1 MQAKCYRSN
10 VKYVMLNIVENRKFF
25 YAVSGIFVAM
35 SFIALALWG
44 LQFGIDF
51 KGGST
56 LEISYSALPD
66 LNSVS
71 NSLEPLK
78 LNDLKIS
85 PLGSN
90 GAVLRFRETDETT
103 HQNIV
108 KILVAEAEKN
118 KSQFEE
124 RRFSSIG
131 PTIGAELK
139 QKSIKAIIIVLLG
152 ISLYVAWAF
161 RKVSSPISSWRY
173 GVVTLIALFH
183 DLIIP
188 IGLFAYLGRFYG
200 VEVGANFIVALLVI
214 LGFSVHDTIVVFD
227 RIRENLKRYGQLN
240 FMPLVSQSIGET
252 LVRSL
257 NTSLTVL
264 LTLAALYVFGG
275 ESLEY
280 FVLALMVGI
289 FSGTYSSIFVAA
301 PLLVTWFVI
310 LKKS

>member
-1 MQAKCYRSN
+1 
-10 VKYVMLNIVENRKFF
+10 MLNIVENRKVF
-25 YAVSGIFVAM
+25 YAISVIFIAI

-51 KGGST
+51 KGGSI
-56 LEISYSALPD
+56 LEINYSALPD
-66 LNSVS
+66 LNLVS
-71 NSLEPLK
+71 DALKPLK

-85 PLGSN
+85 PLGLN
-90 GAVLRFRETDETT
+90 GAVLRFGETDEAT

-108 KILVAEAEKN
+108 KILAAEAEKN
-118 KSQFEE
+118 KIQFEE

-139 QKSIKAIIIVLLG
+139 QKSIKAIIIVLFG
-152 ISLYVAWAF
+152 ISLYIAWAF
-161 RKVSSPISSWRY
+161 RKVSQPISSWRY
-173 GVVTLIALFH
+173 GVVTLAALFH

-227 RIRENLKRYGQLN
+227 RIRENLKRYSQLS
-240 FMPLVSQSIGET
+240 FMPLVNQSIRET
-252 LVRSL
+252 FIRSL
-257 NTSLTVL
+257 STSFTVL
-264 LTLAALYVFGG
+264 LTLVALYVFGG
-275 ESLEY
+275 ESLKY

-289 FSGTYSSIFVAA
+289 FSGTYSSIFIAA
-301 PLLVTWFVI
+301 PLLVTWFNV

>member
-1 MQAKCYRSN
+1 
-10 VKYVMLNIVENRKFF
+10 MLNIVENRKVF
-25 YAVSGIFVAM
+25 YAISVIFIAI
-35 SFIALALWG
+35 SIIALALWG
-44 LQFGIDF
+44 LHFGIDF
-51 KGGST
+51 KGGSI
-56 LEISYSALPD
+56 LEINYSALPD
-66 LNSVS
+66 LNLVS
-71 NSLEPLK
+71 DALKPLK

-85 PLGSN
+85 PLGLN
-90 GAVLRFRETDETT
+90 GAVLRFGETDEATN
-103 HQNIV
+103 QNIV
-108 KILVAEAEKN
+108 KILAAEAEKN
-118 KSQFEE
+118 KIQFEE

-152 ISLYVAWAF
+152 ISLYIAWAF
-161 RKVSSPISSWRY
+161 RKVAQPISSWRY

-227 RIRENLKRYGQLN
+227 RIRENLKRYSQLS
-240 FMPLVSQSIGET
+240 FMPLVNQSIRET
-252 LVRSL
+252 FVRSL
-257 NTSLTVL
+257 STSFTVL

-275 ESLEY
+275 ESLKY

-289 FSGTYSSIFVAA
+289 FSGTYSSIFIAA
-301 PLLVTWFVI
+301 PLLVTWFNV

>member
-1 MQAKCYRSN
+1 
-10 VKYVMLNIVENRKFF
+10 
-25 YAVSGIFVAM
+25 
-35 SFIALALWG
+35 
-44 LQFGIDF
+44 
-51 KGGST
+51 
-56 LEISYSALPD
+56 LEINYSVLPD
-66 LNSVS
+66 LNLVS
-71 NSLEPLK
+71 DALKPLK

-85 PLGSN
+85 LLGSN
-90 GAVLRFRETDETT
+90 GAVLRFRETDEAT

-108 KILVAEAEKN
+108 KILAAEAEKN
-118 KSQFEE
+118 KIQFEE

-152 ISLYVAWAF
+152 ISLYIAWAF
-161 RKVSSPISSWRY
+161 RKVSQPISSWRY

-188 IGLFAYLGRFYG
+188 IGLFVYLGRFYG

-227 RIRENLKRYGQLN
+227 RIRENLKRYSQLS
-240 FMPLVSQSIGET
+240 FMPLVSQSIRET
-252 LVRSL
+252 IIRSL

-275 ESLEY
+275 ESLKY

-289 FSGTYSSIFVAA
+289 FSGTYSSIFIAA
-301 PLLVTWFVI
+301 PLLVTWFNI
-310 LKKS
+310 LKKN

>member
-1 MQAKCYRSN
+1 MI
-10 VKYVMLNIVENRKFF
+10 NIVENRKIF
-25 YAVSGIFVAM
+25 YAISVI
-35 SFIALALWG
+35 FIAISVIVLALWG

-51 KGGST
+51 KGGSI
-56 LEISYSALPD
+56 LEINYSVLPD
-66 LNSVS
+66 LNLVS
-71 NSLEPLK
+71 DALKPLK

-85 PLGSN
+85 LLGSN
-90 GAVLRFRETDETT
+90 GSVLRFRETDEAT

-108 KILVAEAEKN
+108 KILAAEAEKN
-118 KSQFEE
+118 KIQFEE

-152 ISLYVAWAF
+152 ISLYIAWAF
-161 RKVSSPISSWRY
+161 RKVSQPISSWRY

-227 RIRENLKRYGQLN
+227 RIRENLKRYSQLS
-240 FMPLVSQSIGET
+240 FMPLVSQSIRET
-252 LVRSL
+252 IIRSL

-275 ESLEY
+275 ESLKY

-289 FSGTYSSIFVAA
+289 FSGTYSSIFIAA
-301 PLLVTWFVI
+301 PLLVTWFNI
-310 LKKS
+310 LKKN

>member
-1 MQAKCYRSN
+1 M
-10 VKYVMLNIVENRKFF
+10 NIISKRKV
-25 YAVSGIFVAM
+25 YYIISAIAVALSIA
-35 SFIALALWG
+35 ALALWG
-44 LQFGIDF
+44 LEFGIDF
-51 KGGST
+51 KGGSI
-56 LEISYSALPD
+56 LEINYSVLPD
-66 LNSVS
+66 LNLVS
-71 NSLEPLK
+71 DSLKPLK

-90 GAVLRFRETDETT
+90 GVVLRFRETDEEI
-103 HQNIV
+103 HQNIF
-108 KILVAEAEKN
+108 KILSEEALKN
-118 KSQFEE
+118 KIQLDE

-131 PTIGAELK
+131 PTIGEELK

-152 ISLYVAWAF
+152 ISLYIAWAF
-161 RKVSSPISSWRY
+161 RKVSQPISSWRY

-188 IGLFAYLGRFYG
+188 VGLFAYLGHFYG

-227 RIRENLKRYGQLN
+227 RIRENLKRYTEIN
-240 FMPLVSQSIGET
+240 FTSLVNQSIGET

-275 ESLEY
+275 ESLKY

-301 PLLVTWFVI
+301 PLLVTWLAI
-310 LKKS
+310 LKKRG

>member
-1 MQAKCYRSN
+1 
-10 VKYVMLNIVENRKFF
+10 MLNIVENRKVF
-25 YAVSGIFVAM
+25 YAISVIFIAI

-51 KGGST
+51 KGGSI
-56 LEISYSALPD
+56 LEINYSALPD
-66 LNSVS
+66 LNLVS
-71 NSLEPLK
+71 DALKSLK

-90 GAVLRFRETDETT
+90 GAVLRFGETDEVT

-108 KILVAEAEKN
+108 KILAAEAEKN
-118 KSQFEE
+118 KIQFEE

-139 QKSIKAIIIVLLG
+139 QKSIKAIIIVLFG
-152 ISLYVAWAF
+152 ISLYIAWAF
-161 RKVSSPISSWRY
+161 RKVSQPISSWRY
-173 GVVTLIALFH
+173 GVVTLAALFH

-227 RIRENLKRYGQLN
+227 RIRENLKRYSQLS
-240 FMPLVSQSIGET
+240 FMPLVNQSIRET
-252 LVRSL
+252 FIRSL
-257 NTSLTVL
+257 STSFTVL
-264 LTLAALYVFGG
+264 LTLVALYVFGG
-275 ESLEY
+275 ESLKY

-289 FSGTYSSIFVAA
+289 FSGTYSSIFIAA
-301 PLLVTWFVI
+301 PLLVTWFNI
-310 LKKS
+310 LKKN

>member
-1 MQAKCYRSN
+1 M
-10 VKYVMLNIVENRKFF
+10 
-25 YAVSGIFVAM
+25 
-35 SFIALALWG
+35 
-44 LQFGIDF
+44 
-51 KGGST
+51 
-56 LEISYSALPD
+56 EINYSALPD
-66 LNSVS
+66 LNLVS
-71 NSLEPLK
+71 DALKSLK

-90 GAVLRFRETDETT
+90 GAVLRFGETDEVT

-108 KILVAEAEKN
+108 KILAAEAEKN
-118 KSQFEE
+118 KIQFEE

-139 QKSIKAIIIVLLG
+139 QKSIKAIIIVLFG
-152 ISLYVAWAF
+152 ISLYIAWAF
-161 RKVSSPISSWRY
+161 RKVSQPISSWRY
-173 GVVTLIALFH
+173 GVVTLAALFH

-227 RIRENLKRYGQLN
+227 RIRENLKRYSQLS
-240 FMPLVSQSIGET
+240 FMPLVNQSIRET
-252 LVRSL
+252 FIRSL
-257 NTSLTVL
+257 STSFTVL
-264 LTLAALYVFGG
+264 LTLVALYVFGG
-275 ESLEY
+275 ESLKY

-289 FSGTYSSIFVAA
+289 FSGTYSSIFIAA
-301 PLLVTWFVI
+301 PLLVTWFNV

>member
-1 MQAKCYRSN
+1 MI
-10 VKYVMLNIVENRKFF
+10 NIVENRKIF
-25 YAVSGIFVAM
+25 YAISVI
-35 SFIALALWG
+35 FIAISVIVLALWG

-51 KGGST
+51 KGGSI
-56 LEISYSALPD
+56 LEINYSVLPD
-66 LNSVS
+66 LNLVS
-71 NSLEPLK
+71 DALKPLK

-85 PLGSN
+85 LLGSN
-90 GAVLRFRETDETT
+90 GAVLRFRETDEAT

-108 KILVAEAEKN
+108 KILAAEAEKN
-118 KSQFEE
+118 KIQFEE

-152 ISLYVAWAF
+152 ISLYIAWAF
-161 RKVSSPISSWRY
+161 RKVSQPISSWRY

-188 IGLFAYLGRFYG
+188 IGLFVYLGRFYG

-227 RIRENLKRYGQLN
+227 RIRENLKRYSQLS
-240 FMPLVSQSIGET
+240 FMPLVSQSIRET
-252 LVRSL
+252 IIRSL

-275 ESLEY
+275 ESLKY

-289 FSGTYSSIFVAA
+289 FSGTYSSIFIAA
-301 PLLVTWFVI
+301 PLLVTWFNI
-310 LKKS
+310 LKKN

>member
-1 MQAKCYRSN
+1 M
-10 VKYVMLNIVENRKFF
+10 NIVENRKIY
-25 YAVSGIFVAM
+25 YAISGVATIL
-35 SFIALALWG
+35 SIAALLLWG

-51 KGGST
+51 KGGSIM
-56 LEISYSALPD
+56 EVNYSTLPD

-71 NSLEPLK
+71 NSLKPLK
-78 LNDLKIS
+78 LNNLKIS

-90 GAVLRFRETDETT
+90 GAILRFKETDETT

-108 KILVAEAEKN
+108 KILAAEAEKN
-118 KSQFEE
+118 KIQVEE
-124 RRFSSIG
+124 RRFSGIG

-139 QKSIKAIIIVLLG
+139 LKSVKAIIIVLLG
-152 ISLYVAWAF
+152 ISLYIAWAF
-161 RKVSSPISSWRY
+161 RKVSQPISSWRY

-200 VEVGANFIVALLVI
+200 VEIGADFIVALLVI

-227 RIRENLKRYGQLN
+227 RIRENLKRYSQLD
-240 FMPLVSQSIGET
+240 FASLVGQSIGET

-264 LTLAALYVFGG
+264 LTLVALYVLGG
-275 ESLEY
+275 ESLKY

-289 FSGTYSSIFVAA
+289 FSGTYSSIFIAA

-310 LKKS
+310 LKKN

>member
-1 MQAKCYRSN
+1 
-10 VKYVMLNIVENRKFF
+10 MLNIVENRKVF
-25 YAVSGIFVAM
+25 YAISVIFIAI

-51 KGGST
+51 KGGSI
-56 LEISYSALPD
+56 LEINYSALPD
-66 LNSVS
+66 LNLVS
-71 NSLEPLK
+71 DALKPLK

-85 PLGSN
+85 LLGSN
-90 GAVLRFRETDETT
+90 GAVLRFRETDEAT

-108 KILVAEAEKN
+108 KILAAEAEKN
-118 KSQFEE
+118 KIQFEE

-152 ISLYVAWAF
+152 ISLYIAWAF
-161 RKVSSPISSWRY
+161 RKVSQPISSWRY

-188 IGLFAYLGRFYG
+188 IGLFVYLGRFYG

-227 RIRENLKRYGQLN
+227 RIRENLKRYSQLS
-240 FMPLVSQSIGET
+240 FMPLVSQSIRET
-252 LVRSL
+252 IIRSL

-275 ESLEY
+275 ESLKY

-289 FSGTYSSIFVAA
+289 FSGTYSSIFIAA
-301 PLLVTWFVI
+301 PLLVTWFNI
-310 LKKS
+310 LKKN